1 MVVLMVV
8 VVVVVVGKVGME
20 TNDVMRGVQVVCLCV
35 RPAARNQR
43 ANTVLLLLLHTRIL
57 INTRDMRRS
66 LWWICRIARMPRRVF
81 TLILSL
87 SIPTPTPPL
96 PLPTL
101 SCRLL
106 TRRRLGLF
114 VRCLLKFPRLIVQ
127 VLILMINNWLPHLY
141 HHSHPYLHLPHP
153 LKNTPP
159 TSRTTPT
166 SPPQPYPPPL
176 PTQQHQHQHLQ
187 PPHPYQ
193 PGQQTWHL
201 TNPHTHS
208 QRTTFLLCRLSRL
221 IRRCFGISA
230 RRGCRRRWLV
240 GWV

>member
-1 MVVLMVV
+1 
-8 VVVVVVGKVGME
+8 ME

-43 ANTVLLLLLHTRIL
+43 GNILLLLRIL

-87 SIPTPTPPL
+87 SIPTPTPPTL
-96 PLPTL
+96 LL

-106 TRRRLGLF
+106 TRRRRLGLF

-127 VLILMINNWLPHLY
+127 ALTLMINNWLLRLY
-141 HHSHPYLHLPHP
+141 HPYRHPLHP

-159 TSRTTPT
+159 TSRIIHT

-176 PTQQHQHQHLQ
+176 PTQHHQHQHLQ
-187 PPHPYQ
+187 PPNHHQ

-208 QRTTFLLCRLSRL
+208 LRTTFLRCRLSRL
-221 IRRCFGISA
+221 IRRCFGISV

-240 GWV
+240 GWVWVWVRVWVWV